1 MAQPRE
7 TELPLSGIRVL
18 DMTAVLAGPFTGYQ
32 LALLGADVVKVEVPG
47 SGDLARRLGA
57 DAEANRRGHGASF
70 VAQNAGKRSI
80 TVDLKTEAGREAFTA
95 LVAGSDALVENYRPG
110 VLERLG
116 FPWSRLSEINPR
128 LVYCALSGFGQDG
141 PMSGRPAYDQ
151 IIQGLSGM
159 MSVTGTEE
167 VNPLRA
173 GYPVADTLGGLAAA
187 FAVSSALVRQVR
199 TGRGAYLDVS
209 MLETAMTAMGWA
221 VSNYLLADRVPTPQG
236 NENITASPSGT
247 FPTAEGDLNVAANEQ
262 GQFEALCELLGM
274 PELVE
279 DPRFAERETRKTNRE
294 ALNAALAPGFAT
306 KTAREWEDLLNA
318 SHIPAGVV
326 LGVAEALS
334 QEQVVHRGLVHSRPH
349 PTEPGHTVRVI
360 GNGIHADGRPSAP
373 AAGPPALGAHTDEV
387 LREVGLSDERIDG
400 LRRAGGLG

>member
-1 MAQPRE
+1 MTQPE
-7 TELPLSGIRVL
+7 TELPLSGVRVL

-57 DAEANRRGHGASF
+57 DAEANQRGHGASF
-70 VAQNAGKRSI
+70 VAQNAGKRSV

-95 LVAGSDALVENYRPG
+95 LVAGSDALIENYRPG

-116 FPWSRLSEINPR
+116 FPWSRLQDINPG

-159 MSVTGTEE
+159 MSVTGTAEA
-167 VNPLRA
+167 NPLRA

-199 TGRGAYLDVS
+199 TGQGAYLDVS

-262 GQFEALCELLGM
+262 GQFVALCELLGM
-274 PELVE
+274 PELAE
-279 DPRFAERETRKTNRE
+279 DPRFAERETRKANRE

-306 KTAREWEDLLNA
+306 KTAREWEALLNA
-318 SHIPAGVV
+318 AHIPAGVV
-326 LGVAEALS
+326 LGVAEALT

-349 PTEPGHTVRVI
+349 PTEPGRSVRVI

-387 LREVGLSDERIDG
+387 LGEVGLSEERIEG
-400 LRRAGGLG
+400 LRRAGGFG